1 MNDALRRASTSGE
14 RFTDGFANLFRAA
27 VAIPCAFA
35 SGLSTLAAKVAMCI
49 CAASSCRPLAINHL
63 FKPLAFS
70 FGASGI
76 GGLVA
81 VGTVRMR
88 NASLTISLVIF
99 GAIGFEVGFGGDD
112 IVWLLCKS

>member
-1 MNDALRRASTSGE
+1 
-14 RFTDGFANLFRAA
+14 
-27 VAIPCAFA
+27 
-35 SGLSTLAAKVAMCI
+35 
-49 CAASSCRPLAINHL
+49 
-63 FKPLAFS
+63 
-70 FGASGI
+70 
-76 GGLVA
+76 LVA